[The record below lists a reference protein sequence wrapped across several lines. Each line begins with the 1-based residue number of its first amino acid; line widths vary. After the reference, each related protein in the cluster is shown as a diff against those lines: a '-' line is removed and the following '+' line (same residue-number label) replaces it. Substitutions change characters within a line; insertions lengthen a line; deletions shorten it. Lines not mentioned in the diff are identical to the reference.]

1 MDESYVNEKIKR
13 ICEDKGWTE
22 YRLAKECGIPNSTVH
37 NILHKVTVPSFI
49 SLMKI
54 CDGFGITMVQ
64 FFAEGEYLDLTDDQR
79 EVLDIYRH
87 LSIHE
92 REIAVAYLKG
102 LASRT

>member
-1 MDESYVNEKIKR
+1 
-13 ICEDKGWTE
+13 
-22 YRLAKECGIPNSTVH
+22 
-37 NILHKVTVPSFI
+37 
-49 SLMKI
+49 MKI
-54 CDGFGITMVQ
+54 CDGFGITMAQ